1 MQMRF
6 MTPLLMLMLSA
17 CATMPTGPSV
27 NVLPAQGKPFDVF
40 VKEDGTC
47 KQWAQS
53 QIGNST
59 QETFDKNAVTGA
71 VAGTAIGAGL
81 GAAMGSA
88 SGHAGAG
95 AGIGAATGLLF
106 GSIIGSENGQVSSR
120 EVQRRYDNAYMQCMY
135 TYGNQVPGYRPVV
148 VPRPVVAI
156 PPPPPP
162 VAQAAP
168 MPSGDVPPDAVAPPD
183 NTPPPAP
190 PDVAPPQYA
199 QPALVIVQQAPQFVY
214 SPQLGMYVAVGV
226 PYDLVYT
233 GSDYFYYYGGYWYRG
248 PYYNG
253 PWVFATRAFF
263 PPALLR
269 FNIGYIH
276 YYRDYEFR
284 QWRLHGREYRGRFHS
299 PAFRR

>member
-1 MQMRF
+1 
-6 MTPLLMLMLSA
+6 MLMLSA

-27 NVLPAQGKPFDVF
+27 NVLPAQGKSFDVF

-53 QIGNST
+53 QTGNSA

-106 GSIIGSENGQVSSR
+106 GSLIGSENGQVGSR

-135 TYGNQVPGYRPVV
+135 SYGNQVPGYHPVF
-148 VPRPVVAI
+148 VAA
-156 PPPPPP
+156 PPQPIPPPP
-162 VAQAAP
+162 VAQAVP
-168 MPSGDVPPDAVAPPD
+168 MPPSGDVPPDAVAPPD
-183 NTPPPAP
+183 NTPPPVP
-190 PDVAPPQYA
+190 LDVAPPQYA
-199 QPALVIVQQAPQFVY
+199 RPAPVYVQQAPQFVY

-233 GSDYFYYYGGYWYRG
+233 GSEYFYYYGGYWYRG
-248 PYYNG
+248 PYYDG
-253 PWVFATRAFF
+253 PWEFATRAYF

-284 QWRLHGREYRGRFHS
+284 QWRQHGRGYRGRFHT
-299 PAFRR
+299 PEFRR

>member
-1 MQMRF
+1 MRF
-6 MTPLLMLMLSA
+6 ITPLLMLMLSA

-27 NVLPAQGKPFDVF
+27 NVLPAPGKQFDVF
-40 VKEDGTC
+40 AKEDGTC

-59 QETFDKNAVTGA
+59 QETYDKSAVTGA

-81 GAAMGSA
+81 GAAVGSA

-106 GSIIGSENGQVSSR
+106 GSVIGSENGQVSSR

-135 TYGNQVPGYRPVV
+135 SYGNQVPGYRPVQ
-148 VPRPVVAI
+148 PRPVVAVP

-199 QPALVIVQQAPQFVY
+199 QPAPVYVQQAPQFVY
-214 SPQLGMYVAVGV
+214 SPQIGMYVAVGV

-233 GSDYFYYYGGYWYRG
+233 GSEYFYYYGGYWYRG

-253 PWVFATRAFF
+253 PWVFATRAYF

-269 FNIGYIH
+269 FNIGYIR

-284 QWRLHGREYRGRFHS
+284 QWRLHGRGYRGRFHT
-299 PAFRR
+299 PEYRR

>member
-1 MQMRF
+1 MRF
-6 MTPLLMLMLSA
+6 LTLLFMLMLSA
-17 CATMPTGPSV
+17 CATMPPGPSV
-27 NVLPAQGKPFDVF
+27 NVLPAQGKPFEVF
-40 VKEDGTC
+40 VKEDSTC

-59 QETFDKNAVTGA
+59 QETFDKNAVGGA

-106 GSIIGSENGQVSSR
+106 GSVIGSENGQISSR

-148 VPRPVVAI
+148 VAPRPVAAV

-168 MPSGDVPPDAVAPPD
+168 VPSGDVPPDAVAPPD

-190 PDVAPPQYA
+190 PEVAPPQYA
-199 QPALVIVQQAPQFVY
+199 QPAPIYVQQAPQFVY

-226 PYDLVYT
+226 PYDLVYN
-233 GSDYFYYYGGYWYRG
+233 GSEYFYYYGGYWYHG

-253 PWVFATRAFF
+253 PWVFATRAYF
-263 PPALLR
+263 PPPLLR
-269 FNIGYIH
+269 FNIGYIR

-284 QWRLHGREYRGRFHS
+284 QWRMHGRAYRGRFHT
-299 PAFRR
+299 PEFRR

>member
-1 MQMRF
+1 
-6 MTPLLMLMLSA
+6 
-17 CATMPTGPSV
+17 MPTGPSV
-27 NVLPAQGKPFDVF
+27 NVLPAPGKQFDVF
-40 VKEDGTC
+40 AKEDGTC

-53 QIGNST
+53 RIGNST

-81 GAAMGSA
+81 GAAMGAA

-106 GSIIGSENGQVSSR
+106 GSLIGSDNGQVSSR

-135 TYGNQVPGYRPVV
+135 SYGNQVPGYHPVV
-148 VPRPVVAI
+148 LAT
-156 PPPPPP
+156 PPPPPF
-162 VAQAAP
+162 AQAAP

-190 PDVAPPQYA
+190 PDVAPPQYT
-199 QPALVIVQQAPQFVY
+199 QPAPVYVEQAPQFVY

-233 GSDYFYYYGGYWYRG
+233 GSEYFYYYGGYWYHG

-253 PWVFATRAFF
+253 PWVFATRAYY

-269 FNIGYIH
+269 FNIGYIRYH
-276 YYRDYEFR
+276 RDYEFR
-284 QWRLHGREYRGRFHS
+284 QWRLHGRGYRGRFHS
-299 PAFRR
+299 PEYRR